1 MYWSSRR
8 MVHLGQGVCPHLR
21 VRSCPRMIPRV
32 FGARQ
37 MASRMLPS
45 GPVPRVAKVSVVISP
60 WCAKA
65 AIPLLLQLQHLGANS
80 GASGCTQGR
89 RFPRPGSAGSSLRRS
104 SFFFA
109 LPVASGTPSVGGAG
123 VPFPA
128 PASSF
133 ELPDD
138 PDEDCDAVMVRRK
151 LSQYN
156 WQFHNLPRSQRC
168 GLVWSVSPSQ
178 RSRTP
183 PVPPL
188 LG

>member
-1 MYWSSRR
+1 
-8 MVHLGQGVCPHLR
+8 
-21 VRSCPRMIPRV
+21 MIPRV

-37 MASRMLPS
+37 MASRTLPS

-80 GASGCTQGR
+80 GTSGCTQGR

-104 SFFFA
+104 SFFVV
-109 LPVASGTPSVGGAG
+109 LPVAPGASSVGGAEA
-123 VPFPA
+123 PFPA

-138 PDEDCDAVMVRRK
+138 PDEDWDAAMVRRN
-151 LSQYN
+151 LSQ
-156 WQFHNLPRSQRC
+156 
-168 GLVWSVSPSQ
+168 
-178 RSRTP
+178 
-183 PVPPL
+183 
-188 LG
+188 